1 MADIERLAGNLMK
14 KVNKAVYRYGMIADG
29 DRIAVALSGGKD
41 SFGLLEILRYRQRF
55 VPEKYSVAAIHVIGD
70 ARGPDIPPP
79 TELRKWLDDRG
90 IEHLIRPTYLAE
102 NESLPMSCERCTWNR
117 RRTLFTMAKELG
129 CNKIAFG
136 HHLDDL
142 AETAL
147 MNLIFHGRNETMSP
161 TADYFG
167 ELTLIRPLMLVPER
181 ELVRFAA
188 ANGFPNP
195 PDPCPI
201 GCHTRRQWAKD
212 LIAEMRRSCPK
223 VTSNLVRAALR
234 GSAWES
240 NPQATIEREAS

>member
-1 MADIERLAGNLMK
+1 MAQNLERLAGNLMK
-14 KVNKAVYRYGMIADG
+14 KVNKAVYRYGMISDG

-41 SFGLLEILRYRQRF
+41 SFGLLEVLRYRQRF

-79 TELRKWLDDRG
+79 TQLQEWLERQG
-90 IEHLIRPTYLAE
+90 IERLIRPTYLAE
-102 NESLPMSCERCTWNR
+102 NEILPMSCERCTWNR
-117 RRTLFTMAKELG
+117 RRTLFEMARELG

-147 MNLIFHGRNETMSP
+147 MNLVFHGKNETMSP
-161 TADYFG
+161 TADYFS
-167 ELTLIRPLMLVPER
+167 ELTLIRPLMLVPAH

-188 ANGFPNP
+188 ANDFPPP

-212 LIAEMRRSCPK
+212 LITEMRKACPK
-223 VTSNLVRAALR
+223 VTSNLVRAAL
-234 GSAWES
+234 
-240 NPQATIEREAS
+240 QTHVAS

>member
-1 MADIERLAGNLMK
+1 MDVERLAGNLMK
-14 KVNKAVYRYGMIADG
+14 KVNKAVYRYGMIGEG

-41 SFGLLEILRYRQRF
+41 SFGLLEVLRCRQRF
-55 VPEKYSVAAIHVIGD
+55 VPEKYSIAAIHVIGD

-79 TELRKWLDDRG
+79 KELEKWLEDKG

-102 NESLPMSCERCTWNR
+102 NESLPMTCERCTWNR
-117 RRTLFTMAKELG
+117 RRTLFEMASELG

-147 MNLIFHGRNETMSP
+147 MNLVFQGRNETMSP

-167 ELTLIRPLMLVPER
+167 EITLIRPLMLVPEY
-181 ELVRFAA
+181 ELKRFAA
-188 ANGFPNP
+188 ANQFPAP

-212 LIAEMRRSCPK
+212 LIAEMRKSCPK

-234 GSAWES
+234 
-240 NPQATIEREAS
+240 

>member
-1 MADIERLAGNLMK
+1 MDRERLAGNLMK

-41 SFGLLEILRYRQRF
+41 SFGLLEVLRYRQRF

-70 ARGPDIPPP
+70 ARGPDIPYP
-79 TELRKWLDDRG
+79 TQLREWLEGQR
-90 IEHLIRPTYLAE
+90 IEYLIVPTHLAA
-102 NESLPMSCERCTWNR
+102 NESLPMSCDRCTWNR
-117 RRTLFTMAKELG
+117 RRTLFEAASSLG
-129 CNKIAFG
+129 CNRIAFG

-147 MNLIFHGRNETMSP
+147 MNLAFHGRDETMSP

-167 ELTLIRPLMLVPER
+167 ELTLIRPLMLVPEY

-188 ANGFPNP
+188 ANDFPPP

-201 GCHTRRQWAKD
+201 GCQTRRQWAKD
-212 LIAEMRRSCPK
+212 LIAQMRKTCPK
-223 VTSNLVRAALR
+223 VTANVVRAALR
-234 GSAWES
+234 
-240 NPQATIEREAS
+240 NTPRP

>member
-1 MADIERLAGNLMK
+1 MADLERLADNLMK

-70 ARGPDIPPP
+70 SRGPMIPPP
-79 TELRKWLDDRG
+79 LDLGKWLNDQG

-117 RRTLFTMAKELG
+117 RRTLFEMAKQLD
-129 CNKIAFG
+129 CNKIPFG

-147 MNLIFHGRNETMSP
+147 MNLVFHGRNETMSP

-167 ELTLIRPLMLVPER
+167 ELTLIRPLMLVPEH
-181 ELVRFAA
+181 ELIRFATA
-188 ANGFPNP
+188 SDFPHP

-212 LIAEMRRSCPK
+212 LIAEMRKSCPK
-223 VTSNLVRAALR
+223 VTSNLVRAALIVKLDKR
-234 GSAWES
+234 LRRADNG
-240 NPQATIEREAS
+240 